1 MVVLGYLSMA
11 GSLSTDL
18 YLPAFPDMAED
29 FGVGASAIQ
38 LTLTSLLIGAAFG
51 QLTIGSISDALG
63 RRRTLIAGLVVFVA
77 CCYLASASPT
87 LDVLILVRTVQ
98 GFAGAAGTVLS
109 RAIIS
114 DLAERDQALRAFST
128 LFAMIAL
135 GPALANP
142 LGAWL
147 TQLGGWRAALL
158 GLAVLATGMLA
169 AAVFLVPESLPP
181 DQRHP
186 FRLSVLARNVGA
198 LLRQRI
204 YMLYAIAFATGYA
217 SLLTYLSSSSFIVQ
231 DVLGL
236 NPVGYSL
243 TFSLSAVAIMTGSW
257 VTGRLA
263 HILGAARTLALA
275 QALMI
280 AASAVGVLVT
290 SLGALTL
297 TSYLVIICAFAVAC
311 GSTMGTASAL
321 AVGRSGRTA
330 GTGSALLG
338 FIQYVVGAAAAPL
351 GGIMGTHTALPA
363 MTMMLIFAALA
374 LTSTMLAARALAQT
388 PRTIDR

>member
-1 MVVLGYLSMA
+1 MVLGYLSMA

-18 YLPAFPDMAED
+18 YLPAFPDMADD

-63 RRRTLIAGLVVFVA
+63 RRRTLIAGLVLFVA

-87 LDVLILVRTVQ
+87 LDVLILVRTIQ

-114 DLAERDQALRAFST
+114 DLAEREQAVRAFST

-147 TQLGGWRAALL
+147 TQLGGWRTALL
-158 GLAVLATGMLA
+158 GLALLATGMLA

-181 DQRHP
+181 DRRHP
-186 FRLSVLARNVGA
+186 FRLSVLARNVGR
-198 LLRQRI
+198 LLRQRV

-243 TFSLSAVAIMTGSW
+243 TFSLSAVCIMSGSW
-257 VTGRLA
+257 FTGRLA
-263 HILGAARTLALA
+263 HILGAHRTLALA
-275 QALMI
+275 QAVMI
-280 AASAVGVLVT
+280 LAAAAGVLVT
-290 SLGALTL
+290 ALGGLTL
-297 TSYLVIICAFAVAC
+297 ASYLVIVCVFAVAC
-311 GSTMGTASAL
+311 GSTMGTGSAL
-321 AVGRSGRTA
+321 AVGRSGATA

-363 MTMMLIFAALA
+363 MTMMLVFAALA
-374 LTSTMLAARALAQT
+374 LASTMLAAAALA
-388 PRTIDR
+388 RAANTIDR

>member
-1 MVVLGYLSMA
+1 MVLGYLSMA

-18 YLPAFPDMAED
+18 YLPAFPDMADD

-38 LTLTSLLIGAAFG
+38 LTLTSLLIGAAIG

-63 RRRTLIAGLVVFVA
+63 RRRTLIAGLVLFVA
-77 CCYLASASPT
+77 CCYLASASPS
-87 LDVLILVRTVQ
+87 LEVLILVRAVQ
-98 GFAGAAGTVLS
+98 GFAGAAGTVLG

-114 DLAERDQALRAFST
+114 DLAERDQAVRAFST

-158 GLAVLATGMLA
+158 GLGVLATGMLA
-169 AAVFLVPESLPP
+169 AAMFLVPESLPP
-181 DQRHP
+181 DRRHP
-186 FRLSVLARNVGA
+186 FRLSVLARNAGA
-198 LLRQRI
+198 LLRHRV
-204 YMLYAIAFATGYA
+204 YMLYAISFATGYA

-236 NPVGYSL
+236 TPIGYSL

-263 HILGAARTLALA
+263 HILGAHRTLTLA
-275 QALMI
+275 QSVMI
-280 AASAVGVLVT
+280 VAAAAGILVVA
-290 SLGALTL
+290 LGALTL
-297 TSYLVIICAFAVAC
+297 TSYLILVCVFAVAC

-321 AVGRSGRTA
+321 AVGLSGRTA

-351 GGIMGTHTALPA
+351 GGILGTQTAMPA
-363 MTMMLIFAALA
+363 VTMMLVFAALA
-374 LTSTMLAARALAQT
+374 LISALLAAAMQART
-388 PRTIDR
+388 PPTIEP